1 MPDGLINLTVDG
13 VPVSVAPGT
22 LVIEAAKQ
30 AGGLVPHYRYYPGLP
45 VAGGCRMCLVQVENP
60 PQLHNRRATQ
70 GNGGVGGHTQAEPVQ
85 GAPRGVLQLPPLNHP
100 PDRPTCA

>member
-30 AGGLVPHYRYYPGLP
+30 AGGLVPHYCYPPGP
-45 VAGGCRMCLVQVENP
+45 PGAGGCRMGLVEIEKAP
-60 PQLHNRRATQ
+60 KLEIARATPATEGMVVRTQ
-70 GNGGVGGHTQAEPVQ
+70 SAQAKDARPGGLG
-85 GAPRGVLQLPPLNHP
+85 LLLINHP
-100 PDRPTCA
+100 LD